1 MKSLDK
7 TSWISAQY
15 LKAGLAISE
24 IEAAKK
30 QRVSGY
36 DERLRKL
43 NALTDVLLIKQL
55 DDQSE
60 LFDPKEILN
69 PELAKLLESPLH
81 GLD

>member
-1 MKSLDK
+1 MNPPDK
-7 TSWISAQY
+7 TNWISAHY

-30 QRVSGY
+30 ARVSGY

-55 DDQSE
+55 DDQTE

-69 PELAKLLESPLH
+69 PELQKLLESPLH

>member
-1 MKSLDK
+1 MKTPDK
-7 TSWISAQY
+7 TDWISAHY

-43 NALTDVLLIKQL
+43 NALTDVLLVKQL
-55 DDQSE
+55 DTQNE

-69 PELAKLLESPLH
+69 PDLQKLLEAPLH

>member
-1 MKSLDK
+1 MKETK
-7 TSWISAQY
+7 TAWISAHY

-43 NALTDVLLIKQL
+43 NALTDVLLVKQL
-55 DDQSE
+55 DTQDE

-69 PELAKLLESPLH
+69 PDLQKLLDAPLH

>member
-1 MKSLDK
+1 MKPTNK
-7 TSWISAQY
+7 TEWISSHY

-55 DDQSE
+55 DEQEE

-69 PELAKLLESPLH
+69 PELQSLLESPLH

>member
-1 MKSLDK
+1 MKQESK
-7 TSWISAQY
+7 TAWISAQY

-24 IEAAKK
+24 IEAARK
-30 QRVSGY
+30 QRCSGY

-43 NALTDVLLIKQL
+43 NALTSVLLIKQL
-55 DDQSE
+55 DEQVE

-69 PELAKLLESPLH
+69 PELQKLLESPLH

>member
-1 MKSLDK
+1 MKSTEK
-7 TSWISAQY
+7 TQWISAQY

-55 DDQSE
+55 DEQTE

-69 PELAKLLESPLH
+69 PELQKLLDSPLH

>member
-1 MKSLDK
+1 MKSQTK
-7 TSWISAQY
+7 TEWISAQY

-55 DDQSE
+55 DEQVE
-60 LFDPKEILN
+60 MFDTKEILN
-69 PELAKLLESPLH
+69 PDLQKLLDSPLH

>member
-1 MKSLDK
+1 MKQPDK
-7 TSWISAQY
+7 TAWISAQY

-30 QRVSGY
+30 ARVSGY

-55 DDQSE
+55 DEQVE

-69 PELAKLLESPLH
+69 PDLQKLLDAPLH

>member
-1 MKSLDK
+1 MKPTDK
-7 TSWISAQY
+7 TAWISAQY

-55 DDQSE
+55 DDQVE

-69 PELAKLLESPLH
+69 PELSNLLESPLH

>member
-1 MKSLDK
+1 MKSNDK
-7 TSWISAQY
+7 TAWISAQY
-15 LKAGLAISE
+15 LKASLAIRE

-43 NALTDVLLIKQL
+43 TKLTDVLLVKQL
-55 DDQSE
+55 DEQED

-69 PELAKLLESPLH
+69 PEITKLLESPLH